1 MPRCYLKSLVRKIL
15 GEDRYARL
23 VPVLKELLALLK
35 RKDLPS
41 LARIFGS
48 DKWGHHRYAN
58 HYQRFLQQL
67 RKTKVVLLEITIGG
81 YADPLIGM
89 IVDGGSHINT
99 HVWTT
104 FETLLALL
112 ADDGTY
118 VVEDTQTSYSPG
130 VGGKVSPRQD
140 QTTLM
145 GYFKHLAD
153 GINHMEWIR
162 PGYQPTNFDRHV
174 VAIHFLHNMIFVFKG
189 RNGKTSNA
197 AEVHTTDFDYVL
209 KPSA

>member
-1 MPRCYLKSLVRKIL
+1 MKSLARKML
-15 GEDRYARL
+15 GEDRYAQL

-81 YADPLIGM
+81 YADPQIGM

-99 HVWTT
+99 HVRTT
-104 FETLLALL
+104 FETHLHFWLTTEPTSSKTPRHRTGRASV
-112 ADDGTY
+112 AKSARAKTKRRSWVISSISRMASITWNGF
-118 VVEDTQTSYSPG
+118 VVG
-130 VGGKVSPRQD
+130 ISPRISIAMSWPSISS
-140 QTTLM
+140 TT
-145 GYFKHLAD
+145 
-153 GINHMEWIR
+153 
-162 PGYQPTNFDRHV
+162 
-174 VAIHFLHNMIFVFKG
+174 
-189 RNGKTSNA
+189 
-197 AEVHTTDFDYVL
+197 
-209 KPSA
+209 